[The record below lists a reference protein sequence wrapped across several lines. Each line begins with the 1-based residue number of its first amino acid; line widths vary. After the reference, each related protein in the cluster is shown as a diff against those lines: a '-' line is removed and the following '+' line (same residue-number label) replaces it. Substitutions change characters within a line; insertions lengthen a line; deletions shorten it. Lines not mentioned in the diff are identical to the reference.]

1 MNPYLKLAASA
12 GLFGSLFY
20 LVLSGKIAASD
31 YQVLATGAL
40 GAVGGWH
47 ARSTGKPDHIGDGT
61 KMVPPQINSTE
72 YQPKESP
79 Q

>member
-20 LVLSGKIAASD
+20 LVLTGKIQASD
-31 YQVLATGAL
+31 YQTLAVGAL

-47 ARSTGKPDHIGDGT
+47 ARSGGKPDHIPDAG
-61 KMVPPQINSTE
+61 KMIAPENPTQLP
-72 YQPKESP
+72 PKEG
-79 Q
+79 